1 MLGFHLKAVWPTAE
15 YYYPLTFDL
24 ASSQIL
30 MSYDLQDPQHLSLMH
45 KLMKTLYSLLRTVL

>member
-15 YYYPLTFDL
+15 YYPLTFDL